1 MKMAIL
7 LRNIATAYE
16 RALANQSPEEATN
29 QELLSAWLMFTGG
42 TYKDLVKMA
51 INNEQVK
58 TLKLVAKGNKGHGAV
73 RITKPQTNNNKAI
86 DNIQFS

>member
-1 MKMAIL
+1 
-7 LRNIATAYE
+7 
-16 RALANQSPEEATN
+16 
-29 QELLSAWLMFTGG
+29 
-42 TYKDLVKMA
+42 MA

-58 TLKLVAKGNKGHGAV
+58 TLELVSKGNKGHGAV